1 MATPQRQMCKA
12 ILTGKR
18 AGNICPNYAG
28 GPFFEHYCH
37 KHTAKTRVQ
46 PDHGTCSVCQE
57 DMPVEYRTG
66 CCKCVYCKDCLSK
79 HQKAGGTTCPT
90 CRAPMGVDR
99 DSVEYQWL
107 NLRHSAGVL
116 AKRVKTTKYLAS
128 KDALGAHMLALMDTQ
143 KAKALEEAKKS
154 YDEHVKE
161 IEEGHAMYS
170 NAWVNNTDNYREDLW
185 KDAERVRHTVSN
197 LAILRSSRFPDTT
210 MAEMGMRMVKEAT
223 ETIDDVFES
232 EDVMGILYADEDEME
247 GFMDAL
253 RERLANGAEE
263 DDDEDSDDDDE
274 DSDDD
279 DEDSDDDDYEESSDT
294 CSGAE
299 AGVDEDQWED
309 ED

>member
-12 ILTGKR
+12 ILAGKH
-18 AGNICPNYAG
+18 AGDLCPNYAG

-37 KHTAKTRVQ
+37 KHTAKTRIQ
-46 PDHGTCSVCQE
+46 PDIDTCSVCL
-57 DMPVEYRTG
+57 DDVPVEYRTG
-66 CCKCVYCKDCLSK
+66 CCKRTFCRDSLSK
-79 HQKAGGTTCPT
+79 HQKVGGTTCPS
-90 CRAPMGVDR
+90 CRAPMGIDR

-107 NLRHSAGVL
+107 NLRHRAGAL

-128 KDALGAHMLALMDTQ
+128 KEALGTHMLALMDTQ
-143 KAKALEEAKKS
+143 KAKALEDAKKS

-170 NAWVNNTDNYREDLW
+170 NAWINNTDNYREDLW

-232 EDVMGILYADEDEME
+232 EDVMGILYADEEEME

-253 RERLANGAEE
+253 RERLAEGIAGAEE
-263 DDDEDSDDDDE
+263 GEEDSDEE
-274 DSDDD
+274 DSDYSD
-279 DEDSDDDDYEESSDT
+279 DEEEET
-294 CSGAE
+294 CSGSGAE
-299 AGVDEDQWED
+299 AGAEEDQWED
-309 ED
+309 EE